1 MYRSTQRAAIV
12 GAIAASALALAAPAA
27 SATVQGGVSKTCN
40 TINTCS
46 TEPSVW
52 FPGGTL
58 SVDADVHGTGPA
70 QWVVRR
76 DSGGTVC
83 QSGFAAED
91 PARSWV
97 CNNVSAGWLYGI
109 VSGGSPSVN
118 IGLRW

>member
-27 SATVQGGVSKTCN
+27 LATVQGGISKTCN
-40 TINTCS
+40 TVNTCQTS
-46 TEPSVW
+46 EVW

-58 SVDADVHGTGPA
+58 SVDADVHG
-70 QWVVRR
+70 
-76 DSGGTVC
+76 SGGAEWAVLNGNGTVC
-83 QSGFAAED
+83 RAGFSAVD
-91 PARSWV
+91 PARSWTCGGV
-97 CNNVSAGWLYGI
+97 PAQWLYGV